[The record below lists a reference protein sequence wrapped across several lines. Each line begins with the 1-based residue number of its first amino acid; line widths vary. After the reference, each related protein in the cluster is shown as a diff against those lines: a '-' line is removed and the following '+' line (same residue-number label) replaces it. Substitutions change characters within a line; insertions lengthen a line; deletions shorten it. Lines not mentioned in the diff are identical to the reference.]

1 MCVSKLGKRAV
12 VCGAGMGGL
21 LAARVLS
28 DFYDAVTVVERD
40 TLTDAIDQ
48 RRGVPQGRHFHV
60 LWSRGAQELTVCF
73 PASTTNSSPRA
84 RRYATTAICPECR
97 SGWPAT
103 S

>member
-1 MCVSKLGKRAV
+1 VSKLGQRAV

-40 TLTDAIDQ
+40 KLTDAIEQ

-60 LWSRGAQELTVCF
+60 PGTRCCPRPKPVRLSAKS
-73 PASTTNSSPRA
+73 ST
-84 RRYATTAICPECR
+84 
-97 SGWPAT
+97 GQ
-103 S
+103 